1 MDNSLEQLLKQVLE
15 LEGLILVAQKRGDE
29 TPSMVYQLIGEK
41 AAEIGTFAPAPA
53 PAAKPANENAIEALP
68 DDEPDDDITVEFVD
82 EDSAESTEE
91 PETAAEPQPEPEL
104 PAEQEVEPEEEA
116 VVVEPI
122 VEEAPEEE
130 IAAEEEIATEEEIA
144 ADEEIVAEE
153 ELSEEE
159 EADVEPV
166 EEVGEEADTTEI
178 GDDAEPITADDFV
191 NDEEDEEAMRLD
203 EALQRNMSKDLRHT
217 FSLNDRY
224 RYRRELFGN
233 SDSVMNDT
241 LNLIDSM
248 STFDEAEDY
257 FYNDLEWEHDSPE
270 VADFMVIIKNHFW
283 NKRQQL

>member
-41 AAEIGTFAPAPA
+41 AAEIGTFAPASA
-53 PAAKPANENAIEALP
+53 PVAKPADENAIDAL
-68 DDEPDDDITVEFVD
+68 PDDDITVEFVD
-82 EDSAESTEE
+82 EDSAESAEE
-91 PETAAEPQPEPEL
+91 PETAAEPQPEPEQ
-104 PAEQEVEPEEEA
+104 PDEVEVEAEPEEEI

-122 VEEAPEEE
+122 VEETPEEE
-130 IAAEEEIATEEEIA
+130 IAADADETAAEEEITVEEDPAEEISEEDDEDVSVE
-144 ADEEIVAEE
+144 ADEEIA
-153 ELSEEE
+153 
-159 EADVEPV
+159 
-166 EEVGEEADTTEI
+166 
-178 GDDAEPITADDFV
+178 DDAEPITADDFE

-203 EALQRNMSKDLRHT
+203 EALQRNMSKDLRHA

>member
-53 PAAKPANENAIEALP
+53 PAAKPADENAIDALP

-82 EDSAESTEE
+82 EDSAESAEE
-91 PETAAEPQPEPEL
+91 PETAAEPQPEPEQ
-104 PAEQEVEPEEEA
+104 PDEEEVEAEPEEEI
-116 VVVEPI
+116 VVVVPI
-122 VEEAPEEE
+122 VEETPEEE
-130 IAAEEEIATEEEIA
+130 IAADAEETAAEETAAEEEITVEEDPEEEISEEEVT
-144 ADEEIVAEE
+144 DEEIA
-153 ELSEEE
+153 
-159 EADVEPV
+159 
-166 EEVGEEADTTEI
+166 
-178 GDDAEPITADDFV
+178 DDAEPITADDFE

-203 EALQRNMSKDLRHT
+203 EALQRNMSKDLRHA
-217 FSLNDRY
+217 FSLNDRF